1 MIHCPKPKCGGVTYA
16 QGTLP
21 GLEDIIVR
29 YRVCQKCGHRFKT
42 TQQKEEIPKEEKDTS
57 YGVSYV

>member
-1 MIHCPKPKCGGVTYA
+1 MIRCPKPCCGGETYA

-21 GLEDIIVR
+21 GLDIIVR

-42 TQQKEEIPKEEKDTS
+42 TQSKEEIPKEEKARS
-57 YGVSYV
+57 EGIAYV

>member
-1 MIHCPKPKCGGVTYA
+1 MIRCPKPKCGGMTHA

-21 GLEDIIVR
+21 GLEIVVR

-42 TQQKEEIPKEEKDTS
+42 TQPKEEIPKEEKARS
-57 YGVSYV
+57 EGVSYI